1 MSTLTVSNLT
11 AQTPLRKPIW
21 KRFNFQTILA
31 FFAIYVIWGS
41 TFLAI
46 RTAVLLAPPWFCAG
60 VRFFV
65 AGTVLFVFG
74 LIRGMRWPSLREW
87 RSLGIIGMLM
97 FSMTYGALFWGEQYV
112 PSGITSVLEATL
124 PLMTVLLEVFVL
136 RQQKFRWRV
145 LLALTVGFC
154 GVTMMVFKGGHSSF
168 GGFGVFPCLVILGGS
183 ASWSLGAVLT
193 RSLALPKS
201 RLVTA
206 GAEMMLGGGALLM
219 LSLASGELRPFPV
232 IPPKAAF
239 ALVYLIV
246 AGSLV
251 GFTAF
256 VWLLE
261 RMPASRVASHAFV
274 NPIVAI
280 ALGYFVASEEITLRT
295 LLGAALVVGSVVLT
309 MRDTGSTVLKGRR
322 DSGGHR
328 GNRRSPAWSAFCQV
342 LSKGNQPA
350 NSSHPR

>member
-1 MSTLTVSNLT
+1 MDTLTVSELP
-11 AQTPLRKPIW
+11 AEAPIR
-21 KRFNFQTILA
+21 KRFDFRTISA

-46 RTAVLLAPPWFCAG
+46 RTAVLLDPPWFCAG

-65 AGTVLFVFG
+65 AGTVLFVFA
-74 LIRGMRWPSLREW
+74 LMRGARVPSWREW
-87 RSLGIIGMLM
+87 RSLCIIGGLM
-97 FSMTYGALFWGEQYV
+97 FSVTYGALFWGEQYV
-112 PSGITSVLEATL
+112 PSGITAVLESTL

-136 RQQKFRWRV
+136 RQQKFRRSM
-145 LLALTVGFC
+145 LLAVTLGFC
-154 GVTMMVFKGGHSSF
+154 GVCLTLPITSMVKGGF

-193 RSLALPKS
+193 RSLPLPKS

-206 GAEMMLGGGALLM
+206 GAEMMLGGGVLLM
-219 LSLASGELRPFPV
+219 VSLASGELHPFPV
-232 IPPKAAF
+232 IPPKAAL

-251 GFTAF
+251 GYTAF

-274 NPIVAI
+274 NPMVA
-280 ALGYFVASEEITLRT
+280 LTLRT
-295 LLGAALVVGSVVLT
+295 LLGAGLVVGSVVLT
-309 MRDTGSTVLKGRR
+309 LKG
-322 DSGGHR
+322 
-328 GNRRSPAWSAFCQV
+328 PADAQGS
-342 LSKGNQPA
+342 
-350 NSSHPR
+350 

>member
-1 MSTLTVSNLT
+1 MATQ
-11 AQTPLRKPIW
+11 APIRKPIW

-65 AGTVLFVFG
+65 AGTLLFVFA
-74 LIRGMRWPSLREW
+74 LMRGTRWPSSREW

-97 FSMTYGALFWGEQYV
+97 FSITYGALFWGEQYV

-136 RQQKFRWRV
+136 RQQRFRWSV
-145 LLALTVGFC
+145 LLAVMVGFC
-154 GVTMMVFKGGHSSF
+154 GVAMTMFKGGHSSV
-168 GGFGVFPCLVILGGS
+168 GGYGVFPCLVILGGS

-193 RSLALPKS
+193 RSLPLPKS

-206 GAEMMLGGGALLM
+206 GAEMMLGGATLLM
-219 LSLASGELRPFPV
+219 LSLASGELHPFPV
-232 IPPKAAF
+232 VPPKAVF
-239 ALVYLIV
+239 ALAYLIV

-251 GFTAF
+251 AYTAF
-256 VWLLE
+256 VWLLG

-274 NPIVAI
+274 NPIVAV

-295 LLGAALVVGSVVLT
+295 LLGAGMVVGSVVLT
-309 MRDTGSTVLKGRR
+309 MR
-322 DSGGHR
+322 
-328 GNRRSPAWSAFCQV
+328 NPQ
-342 LSKGNQPA
+342 
-350 NSSHPR
+350 

>member
-1 MSTLTVSNLT
+1 MEPLTVIDLA
-11 AQTPLRKPIW
+11 AQTPIRKPVW
-21 KRFNFQTILA
+21 KGFNFQMILA

-60 VRFFV
+60 VRFFA
-65 AGTVLFVFG
+65 AGTVLFVFA
-74 LIRGMRWPSLREW
+74 LMRGVRWPSMREW
-87 RSLGIIGMLM
+87 RSLGIIGTLM

-136 RQQKFRWRV
+136 RQQRFRWRV
-145 LLALTVGFC
+145 LLAVAVGFC
-154 GVTMMVFKGGHSSF
+154 GVSMTMPIMTMFKDGHTGI

-193 RSLALPKS
+193 RSLPLPKS

-206 GAEMMLGGGALLM
+206 GAEMMLGGGMLLM

-232 IPPKAAF
+232 IPAKAVF

-251 GFTAF
+251 GYTAF
-256 VWLLE
+256 VWLLG

-280 ALGYFVASEEITLRT
+280 ALGYFVASEQITPRT
-295 LLGAALVVGSVVLT
+295 LLGAGLVVASVVLT
-309 MRDTGSTVLKGRR
+309 MRDTGSLLKR
-322 DSGGHR
+322 
-328 GNRRSPAWSAFCQV
+328 PA
-342 LSKGNQPA
+342 
-350 NSSHPR
+350 